1 MGSRSLD
8 DVGSSRYNVMSLFPQ
23 YKRTLAQQGRL
34 SLPNQRFEVPSGIE
48 LLSSGIAF
56 LSNVGPVACL
66 LSGNAEGSAT
76 AREDI
81 ADVYSNTEIKVEANI
96 LGGEGECEDDE

>member
-34 SLPNQRFEVPSGIE
+34 SLLNQRFEVPSGIE

-56 LSNVGPVACL
+56 LSNVRSVACL
-66 LSGNAEGSAT
+66 LPGNAEGSAA
-76 AREDI
+76 ARE
-81 ADVYSNTEIKVEANI
+81 DVYSNTEIKVEADI
-96 LGGEGECEDDE
+96 LGDEGECQDDE